1 MRGSRLTMLVV
12 IAALVVGAAMWW
24 QAAEPTARTA
34 RAPVTE
40 TPVPSPG
47 TSAGTRLTAVYLT
60 RMGRAV
66 LDETGAV
73 LFRYDRDDPH
83 KARSA
88 CLGDCAVVWTPITTS
103 GTPSVTGIDPALV
116 DTIKRP
122 EGAEQVTLAGKPLYR
137 FMRRPARRMDRAG
150 HRPPVVRR
158 RAGRA
163 AQPELPARTRA
174 VGFADGRVGGAAA
187 SRETGSRKVRTPQGR
202 VVVNGN
208 PGRPAGQC
216 HRKQTAPVRFAGG
229 GKGETVV

>member
-1 MRGSRLTMLVV
+1 MLVV

-122 EGAEQVTLAGKPLYR
+122 EGAEQVTLAGRPLYR
-137 FMRRPARRMDRAG
+137 FAGARPGEWTGQGTD
-150 HRPPVVRR
+150 HLWFVVE
-158 RAGRA
+158 
-163 AQPELPARTRA
+163 P
-174 VGFADGRVGGAAA
+174 DGR
-187 SRETGSRKVRTPQGR
+187 R
-202 VVVNGN
+202 NLN
-208 PGRPAGQC
+208 CLPG
-216 HRKQTAPVRFAGG
+216 PVQ
-229 GKGETVV
+229 